1 MSYKV
6 SRIVYEDLADC
17 IRSEHVPQSVIA
29 EYFEDKK
36 FYKWYKKKYLHKR
49 KS

>member
-17 IRSEHVPQSVIA
+17 IRSEQVPPSVIA
-29 EYFEDKK
+29 EYFEDKNSTSGI
-36 FYKWYKKKYLHKR
+36 R
-49 KS
+49 KNI

>member
-17 IRSEHVPQSVIA
+17 IRSEQVPCVIA

-36 FYKWYKKKYLHKR
+36 FYKWYKKKYLDKR